1 MHSRAW
7 DRSRKDGKQTVKT
20 NEVLMIND
28 SFQMQGTKEKKDIK
42 KRNRIRL
49 GDYLYKKRIFTKN
62 EMKKL
67 NLSKLVW
74 IKTKNKKNTKLL
86 QFIRE
91 IIIVIFKCI
100 SKRFFKTFFFVLVD
114 FRWWTW
120 TAFDSF
126 IKISLRPKQ
135 RKNTRIRLKAD

>member
-100 SKRFFKTFFFVLVD
+100 SKRFFKTFFFRSCWFQVVNLDGV
-114 FRWWTW
+114 R
-120 TAFDSF
+120 F
-126 IKISLRPKQ
+126 IYQ
-135 RKNTRIRLKAD
+135 NFVTTKAT

>member
-1 MHSRAW
+1 
-7 DRSRKDGKQTVKT
+7 
-20 NEVLMIND
+20 
-28 SFQMQGTKEKKDIK
+28 MQGIKEKKDIK

-100 SKRFFKTFFFVLVD
+100 SKRFFKTFFSFLLISGGELGRRSIHLSK
-114 FRWWTW
+114 FRYDQSNVKTQG
-120 TAFDSF
+120 FD
-126 IKISLRPKQ
+126 
-135 RKNTRIRLKAD
+135 